1 VEQNTNVEGDSSHMQ
16 TTQTSTASHP
26 TRALSSGHPGGD
38 KRNRLVEGA
47 PSHSLVRLCL
57 RLLFACLR
65 CLLFYYTLQVP
76 TLSLCLSFSLSL
88 SLCLSFSFSLSFSV
102 PPPTRLKSRAPGYR
116 VIKTH
121 GWLIFA
127 SHFLQT
133 SPLLISGQF
142 VERPPC
148 VMRYNFRKR
157 VL

>member
-1 VEQNTNVEGDSSHMQ
+1 MDVEQNTNVEGDSSHMQ

-57 RLLFACLR
+57 RLLFACLG

-76 TLSLCLSFSLSL
+76 TLSLCL
-88 SLCLSFSFSLSFSV
+88 SFSLSFSV